1 MQLHDKI
8 ENKMLPCSMQ
18 TGAKKKHPIR
28 FLGQLVELI
37 VCFFDVLAMFCMHG
51 VEVKP
56 ERPD

>member
-1 MQLHDKI
+1 MF
-8 ENKMLPCSMQ
+8 NANWS
-18 TGAKKKHPIR
+18 KKEKNPIR

-37 VCFFDVLAMFCMHG
+37 VCFFDVLTMFCMHG